1 MLIGLGAAMTSDDL
15 ERALQEN
22 LKLRQEL
29 AANVAKAKASQ
40 RDGIAYRFGW
50 VFYLTCLAL
59 IVLWLFGMVALLAT
73 SKDTIPEM
81 VGEVMREPLAFL
93 IWVVFPTIA
102 LYGLGR
108 AVRYVLSGE

>member
-1 MLIGLGAAMTSDDL
+1 MTSDRDDL
-15 ERALQEN
+15 EQALQEN
-22 LKLRQEL
+22 LKLRSEL

-40 RDGIAYRFGW
+40 RGGIAYRFGW
-50 VFYLTCLAL
+50 VLYLTCLAL

-81 VGEVMREPLAFL
+81 VGELMREPLAFL
-93 IWVVFPTIA
+93 IWVVFPTVA

-108 AVRYVLSGE
+108 AFRYVLSGE

>member
-1 MLIGLGAAMTSDDL
+1 MTSDSDDL
-15 ERALQEN
+15 EKALQEN
-22 LKLRQEL
+22 LNLRSEL

-40 RDGIAYRFGW
+40 RGGIAYRFGW
-50 VFYLTCLAL
+50 VFYFACLVL
-59 IVLWLFGMVALLAT
+59 IVLWLLGVVALLAT

-81 VGEVMREPLAFL
+81 VGEMMREPLAFL

-108 AVRYVLSGE
+108 AFRYVLSGE